1 MPPAPPTTARLDS
14 PFLVPF
20 DGAFDLATRR
30 TEPPKGVPG
39 RKALRKAR
47 EARTEALGLLQRRL
61 YAHHRQSVLLIFQ
74 AMDAAGKDGTI
85 RAVMSGVDP
94 SGCSVHSFGPPS
106 SEEREHDFLWRTTVR
121 LPLKGRIGIF
131 NRSYYEEVLIVR
143 VLPSLLDG
151 QELPRVLPLEQ
162 RFEERYESIRDF
174 ETHLA
179 RNGTTVIKF
188 FLNVSAGE
196 QRRRLIQ
203 RLDDPERNWKFNPG
217 DLDSRA
223 QWDQYQVAYRDALAE
238 TSRPHAPWYCIPA
251 DDKRY
256 MRLQVADIVVNT
268 IEALDPTWPEMPPED
283 KARLSD
289 FRAALD
295 RDGPTGS

>member
-1 MPPAPPTTARLDS
+1 MPTAPPATARLDS

-20 DGAFDLATRR
+20 EGQFDLGARST
-30 TEPPKGVPG
+30 TPPLGTPG

-47 EARTEALGLLQRRL
+47 EDRTERLGLLQRRL
-61 YAHHRQSVLLIFQ
+61 YAHHRHSVLLVFQ

-94 SGCSVHSFGPPS
+94 SGCSVHSFGKPS
-106 SEEREHDFLWRTTVR
+106 TEERAHDFLWRTTVR
-121 LPLKGRIGIF
+121 LPRKGRIGIF

-143 VLPSLLDG
+143 VLPSLLEG
-151 QELPRVLPLEQ
+151 QELPRELPLEQ
-162 RFEERYESIRDF
+162 RFAERYESIRDF
-174 ETHLA
+174 ETHMV

-188 FLNVSAGE
+188 FLNVSAEE
-196 QRRRLIQ
+196 QRQRLLQ
-203 RLDDPERNWKFNPG
+203 RLDDPARNWKFNAA
-217 DLDSRA
+217 DLDARA
-223 QWDQYQVAYRDALAE
+223 QWDQYQAAYRDALAE
-238 TSRPHAPWYCIPA
+238 TSRPWAPWYCIPA

-283 KARLSD
+283 QARLSD
-289 FRAALD
+289 FRAALASS
-295 RDGPTGS
+295 GPPAS